1 MKLYG
6 VTGMK
11 SYFFNVSTQK
21 NLNQN
26 EMNEL
31 LVLRWI
37 AFETFGLHK
46 VYDSDSR

>member
-1 MKLYG
+1 
-6 VTGMK
+6 MK
-11 SYFFNVSTQK
+11 SYFFNISYQK

-31 LVLRWI
+31 LLLRWI
-37 AFETFGLHK
+37 SFEKFGLRK